1 MTVPPEIGCGAEAS
15 VRAIVSAVVRNKAS
29 LRMVRNS
36 RESHP
41 GNADAEPNPR
51 RLSLGEDALTAA
63 IERNQWAFIK
73 AFHGVGR
80 VEVDAGARMLRVWTG
95 VPAPLFNSVL
105 WLDVDDDGVEAAIDE
120 AAAWFRARRGPW
132 SWYVGPAS
140 RPAGLGGILERRG
153 FARATDP
160 PGMAAPLEGI
170 GDLDPGAPVELV
182 RVTDRETLNAWFEV
196 FAPSFDLS
204 RPAARAFHDLLIEA
218 GFGDGGPMHHL
229 VAFEGGRPV
238 ATASVLPAAGVGGIY
253 NVATRA
259 DRRGRGIGRAI
270 TLAAMRDVAARGFDI
285 AILWSTPAGLPVYR
299 RLGFVEQCRVPTYL
313 APAG

>member
-1 MTVPPEIGCGAEAS
+1 
-15 VRAIVSAVVRNKAS
+15 
-29 LRMVRNS
+29 MVRNS
-36 RESHP
+36 PESYP
-41 GNADAEPNPR
+41 QNADIKQNLR
-51 RLSLGEDALTAA
+51 HMSLEGDALTAA
-63 IERNQWAFIK
+63 IERNQWEFIK

-80 VEVDAGARMLRVWTG
+80 VEVDAGERMLRVWTG
-95 VPAPLFNSVL
+95 VPAPLFNAVL
-105 WLDVDDDGVEAAIDE
+105 WLDVDEAGVQAAIDD
-120 AAAWFRARRGPW
+120 AAAWFAARRGPW

-140 RPAGLGGILERRG
+140 RPAGLARILERRG

-160 PGMAAPLEGI
+160 PGMAAPLAGVE
-170 GDLDPGAPVELV
+170 DLEPGAPVEV
-182 RVTDRETLNAWFEV
+182 VKVSDRATLRAWFDV

-204 RPAARAFHDLLIEA
+204 RPAGRAFHDLLVEA
-218 GFGDGGPMHHL
+218 GFDESGPMHHL
-229 VAFEGGRPV
+229 VAFEDGRPV
-238 ATASVLPAAGVGGIY
+238 ATASVVPAAGVGGIY

-259 DRRGRGIGRAI
+259 DRRGHGIGRAI